1 MTAVLIAENLHRRYA
16 VRRGLFGKPATVHAL
31 AGVSFS
37 VAAGRT
43 LAVVG
48 ESGCGKSTLAKA
60 VMALVPI
67 HAGRLLFE
75 GHDITRLSPRARL
88 QAGIAMQIVFQDPQS
103 SLDPRMRV
111 RDLIIEPLRIAGG
124 ATAGVAELLADQVGL
139 PRDALASRPHEFSG
153 GQRQRIAIARAL
165 AARPRLL
172 VLDEPTSA
180 LDLSVQAQILNLVL
194 DLQREHGFAYLFIS
208 HDMAVVRHLADT
220 VAVMFRGQVVEQGAA
235 AEVLDAPRH
244 AYTQELMHSAL
255 SGPATGAVETS
266 N

>member
-1 MTAVLIAENLHRRYA
+1 MNAPLLELDDVAVRYA
-16 VRRGLFGKPATVHAL
+16 TRRTSAIE
-31 AGVSFS
+31 GVSL
-37 VAAGRT
+37 AIEPGRT
-43 LAVVG
+43 LGVVG

-60 VMALVPI
+60 VMGLVPVT
-67 HAGRLLFE
+67 AGSLRFD
-75 GHDITRLSPRARL
+75 GTDITRMTPRQRL
-88 QAGIAMQIVFQDPQS
+88 RAGIAMQIVFQDPQS
-103 SLDPRMRV
+103 SLDPRMQV
-111 RDLIIEPLRIAGG
+111 RELINEPLHIAGL
-124 ATAGVAELLADQVGL
+124 AKAGVAEALADQVGL

-194 DLQREHGFAYLFIS
+194 DLQREHDFAYLFIS

-220 VAVMFRGQVVEQGAA
+220 VAVMYRGKVVEQGPAA
-235 AEVLDAPRH
+235 AVLDAPRH
-244 AYTQELMHSAL
+244 EYTQELMHSAL
-255 SGPATGAVETS
+255 SGEAAGSVEIS

>member
-1 MTAVLIAENLHRRYA
+1 MNAPLLELDGVAVRYA
-16 VRRGLFGKPATVHAL
+16 SRRTAAVE
-31 AGVSFS
+31 GVSLS
-37 VAAGRT
+37 IEAGRT
-43 LAVVG
+43 LGVVG

-60 VMALVPI
+60 VMGLVPVT
-67 HAGRLLFE
+67 AGTLRF
-75 GHDITRLSPRARL
+75 GGRDITRLTPRQRL
-88 QAGIAMQIVFQDPQS
+88 RAGISMQIVFQDPQS

-124 ATAGVAELLADQVGL
+124 ATAGVAEALADQVGL

-220 VAVMFRGQVVEQGAA
+220 VAVMFRGQVVEQGST

-255 SGPATGAVETS
+255 SGQDTGAVETTT
-266 N
+266 

>member
-1 MTAVLIAENLHRRYA
+1 MSSPLLELDGVAVRYA
-16 VRRGLFGKPATVHAL
+16 SCSTSAIE
-31 AGVSFS
+31 GVSL
-37 VAAGRT
+37 AIEPGRT
-43 LAVVG
+43 LGVVG

-60 VMALVPI
+60 VMGLVPVT
-67 HAGRLLFE
+67 AGSLRFD
-75 GHDITRLSPRARL
+75 GTDITRMTPRQRL
-88 QAGIAMQIVFQDPQS
+88 RAGIAMQIVFQDPQS
-103 SLDPRMRV
+103 SLDPRMPV
-111 RDLIIEPLRIAGG
+111 RELINEPLHIAGLSK
-124 ATAGVAELLADQVGL
+124 AGVAEALADQVGL
-139 PRDALASRPHEFSG
+139 PREALASRPHEFSG

-220 VAVMFRGQVVEQGAA
+220 VAVMHRGKVVEQGTATA
-235 AEVLDAPRH
+235 VLDAPRH

-255 SGPATGAVETS
+255 SGEVSGAVETS